1 MLAEQLKSYSPQEI
15 EELKKKIVLKPL
27 NSVEEL
33 CAWMFLFFDI
43 DFPSGV
49 VYPTST
55 HGPADAMWRIYE
67 LMKTGKSQDI
77 PQVTMLSSRDSFKT
91 LSAAAL
97 EVLCFC
103 HFRISIAHAAAV
115 LDQAEKAV
123 QYSNSFFR
131 NLRPYLEY
139 HGWSRATDNKKKI
152 EWITD
157 TGESIYLRLLV
168 MSVRGMNCIAPDS
181 MIKTINGHKAAESIH
196 SGEKILTYNYSTGFE
211 EIVEVGDIGY
221 TFKEALKVTLDD
233 NSSLILSNDHQIF
246 TEKGWVTADSLRVG
260 SLVCKREDQV
270 FNSEPTVT
278 INNGVKFDLYQMLYG
293 TLLGD
298 ASINVLPS
306 GSCRYQVSH
315 CEKQLPYLKQIGSIL
330 SENNIRYSMT
340 SEMSNGFLQ
349 YRITTQVHEI
359 FKQINELIKFNGKKT
374 VTKKWTSLLTSEAL
388 AYLIMDD
395 GTVNGEKLGTNKE
408 YAHTIATYSFSENEN
423 GLLVEWIKS
432 LGYEADLHVR
442 NFGRIRFGVKLSKKS
457 SRKITKEI
465 GSFFNTVMKYKL
477 LVPEEHLHFRRFID
491 TGAATSIDYATGGFL
506 WSGEFSSRQKT
517 TKRRSILQNL
527 NRKVVSVEA
536 VGLQSL
542 IDISIKTN
550 DEHLKSFIAN
560 GVLVHNSEHLPMLFI
575 DEVDIVQD
583 VRALKEAK
591 MVPSIYKQ
599 YFPLTVYLS
608 TRKFAGGLMEKTLK
622 ETLATGGEVLRWNI
636 LDVTERIGH
645 EVAKIDEP
653 KVVRY
658 LSRTLPNEN
667 LTPDQWNALAD
678 EKKHNYERFE
688 AYAGIALHPLL
699 PVMRNYLVDRNQSD
713 VGGLYKPLIAVN
725 NNFKQVPPD
734 MGEAQLLC
742 NKPSSSGLVY
752 PRFDNQKNV
761 LSIQDAIQR
770 LTGEETSIDNFEYL
784 KDYMKSLGVT
794 IVGGGDWGYTD
805 YTVLLVIALMAGG
818 EAWVLDTF
826 IQQHLEL
833 DDIVKYGKE
842 MQDTWDV
849 DRWYVDQNYPAYL
862 KTLKRKAGMKCPKFT
877 KVVEDGITGLQGK
890 IVDSANVRRLYV
902 LDTLNNKRV
911 LDSFGE
917 YKWQLDGKGEI
928 IEGKPYHD
936 KEGVSD
942 IMDALRY
949 PAQNLFIKG
958 KKPSFTASGD
968 PKDMK
973 KVQTVEKNK
982 EIVAQ
987 VNNNIMKS
995 KVQELV
1001 MNAGGNQQSV
1011 RRKGKIFW

>member
-1 MLAEQLKSYSPQEI
+1 MLAEQLKLYSPAQL
-15 EELKKKIVLKPL
+15 EELKKKLVLKHL
-27 NSVEEL
+27 NSAEEL
-33 CAWMFLFFDI
+33 RAWMFLFFNI

-123 QYSNSFFR
+123 QYSNGFFR
-131 NLRPYLEY
+131 DLRPYLEH
-139 HGWSRATDNKKKI
+139 HGWQRATDNKKKI

-157 TGESIYLRLLV
+157 LGESIYLRLLV
-168 MSVRGMNCIAPDS
+168 MSVRGM
-181 MIKTINGHKAAESIH
+181 
-196 SGEKILTYNYSTGFE
+196 
-211 EIVEVGDIGY
+211 
-221 TFKEALKVTLDD
+221 
-233 NSSLILSNDHQIF
+233 
-246 TEKGWVTADSLRVG
+246 
-260 SLVCKREDQV
+260 
-270 FNSEPTVT
+270 
-278 INNGVKFDLYQMLYG
+278 
-293 TLLGD
+293 
-298 ASINVLPS
+298 
-306 GSCRYQVSH
+306 
-315 CEKQLPYLKQIGSIL
+315 
-330 SENNIRYSMT
+330 
-340 SEMSNGFLQ
+340 
-349 YRITTQVHEI
+349 
-359 FKQINELIKFNGKKT
+359 
-374 VTKKWTSLLTSEAL
+374 
-388 AYLIMDD
+388 
-395 GTVNGEKLGTNKE
+395 
-408 YAHTIATYSFSENEN
+408 
-423 GLLVEWIKS
+423 
-432 LGYEADLHVR
+432 
-442 NFGRIRFGVKLSKKS
+442 
-457 SRKITKEI
+457 
-465 GSFFNTVMKYKL
+465 
-477 LVPEEHLHFRRFID
+477 
-491 TGAATSIDYATGGFL
+491 
-506 WSGEFSSRQKT
+506 
-517 TKRRSILQNL
+517 
-527 NRKVVSVEA
+527 
-536 VGLQSL
+536 
-542 IDISIKTN
+542 
-550 DEHLKSFIAN
+550 
-560 GVLVHNSEHLPMLFI
+560 NSEHLPMLFI

-591 MVPSIYKQ
+591 MVPSIFKQ

-622 ETLATGGEVLRWNI
+622 ETIAAGGEILRWNI
-636 LDVTERIGH
+636 LDVTERIPKD
-645 EVAKIDEP
+645 VARVNEP

-667 LTPDQWNALAD
+667 LTPEAWNALAD
-678 EKKHNYERFE
+678 EKKHNYEYFE

-699 PVMRNYLVDRNQSD
+699 PVMRNYLVDRNQND

-752 PRFDNQKNV
+752 PRFDSQKNV
-761 LSIQDAIQR
+761 LSVQEAIAK
-770 LTGEETSIDNFEYL
+770 LTGEDHGIDNFEYL
-784 KDYMKSLGVT
+784 KDNIKALGVT

-818 EAWVLDTF
+818 EAWLLDTM

-842 MQDTWDV
+842 MQDTWTV

-862 KTLKRKAGMKCPKFT
+862 KTLKRKANMKCPKFT

-890 IVDSANVRRLYV
+890 IVDSQNIRRLFV
-902 LDTLNNKRV
+902 VDTPNNKCV
-911 LDSFGE
+911 IDAFGE

-936 KEGVSD
+936 KDGVAD
-942 IMDALRY
+942 IMDAFRY

-958 KKPSFTASGD
+958 KKPSFTSSGLD
-968 PKDMK
+968 KDMK
-973 KVQTVEKNK
+973 STPTIEKNK
-982 EIVAQ
+982 EIVSQ

-1001 MNAGGNQQSV
+1001 AIAGGNGAV
-1011 RRKGKIFW
+1011 IRKKGRIFWG

>member
-33 CAWMFLFFDI
+33 RAWMFLFFDI

-139 HGWSRATDNKKKI
+139 HGWVRATDNKKKI

-168 MSVRGMNCIAPDS
+168 MSVRGM
-181 MIKTINGHKAAESIH
+181 
-196 SGEKILTYNYSTGFE
+196 
-211 EIVEVGDIGY
+211 
-221 TFKEALKVTLDD
+221 
-233 NSSLILSNDHQIF
+233 
-246 TEKGWVTADSLRVG
+246 
-260 SLVCKREDQV
+260 
-270 FNSEPTVT
+270 
-278 INNGVKFDLYQMLYG
+278 
-293 TLLGD
+293 
-298 ASINVLPS
+298 
-306 GSCRYQVSH
+306 
-315 CEKQLPYLKQIGSIL
+315 
-330 SENNIRYSMT
+330 
-340 SEMSNGFLQ
+340 
-349 YRITTQVHEI
+349 
-359 FKQINELIKFNGKKT
+359 
-374 VTKKWTSLLTSEAL
+374 
-388 AYLIMDD
+388 
-395 GTVNGEKLGTNKE
+395 
-408 YAHTIATYSFSENEN
+408 
-423 GLLVEWIKS
+423 
-432 LGYEADLHVR
+432 
-442 NFGRIRFGVKLSKKS
+442 
-457 SRKITKEI
+457 
-465 GSFFNTVMKYKL
+465 
-477 LVPEEHLHFRRFID
+477 
-491 TGAATSIDYATGGFL
+491 
-506 WSGEFSSRQKT
+506 
-517 TKRRSILQNL
+517 
-527 NRKVVSVEA
+527 
-536 VGLQSL
+536 
-542 IDISIKTN
+542 
-550 DEHLKSFIAN
+550 
-560 GVLVHNSEHLPMLFI
+560 NSEHLPMLFI

-622 ETLATGGEVLRWNI
+622 ETLAAGGEVLRWNI
-636 LDVTERIGH
+636 LDVTERITP
-645 EVAKIDEP
+645 EVAKVNEP

-761 LSIQDAIQR
+761 LSIQNAIER
-770 LTGEETSIDNFEYL
+770 LTGEETTIDNFEYL

-842 MQDTWDV
+842 MQETWDV

-862 KTLKRKAGMKCPKFT
+862 KTLKRKAGMRCPKFT

-902 LDTLNNKRV
+902 LDTPNNKRV
-911 LDSFGE
+911 LDAFGE

-936 KEGVSD
+936 KEGVAD

-958 KKPSFTASGD
+958 KRPSFTSSGLD
-968 PKDMK
+968 KDMK
-973 KVQTVEKNK
+973 KPQTIEKNK
-982 EIVAQ
+982 EIVTQ

-1011 RRKGKIFW
+1011 RRKGKIFWG

>member
-1 MLAEQLKSYSPQEI
+1 MLAETLKAYSPQEI
-15 EELKKKIVLKPL
+15 EELKKQLILKPL

-33 CAWMFLFFDI
+33 RAWMYLFFNI

-67 LMKTGKSQDI
+67 LMKTGKSEDV

-123 QYSNSFFR
+123 QYSNGFFR
-131 NLRPYLEY
+131 ELRPFLEY
-139 HGWSRATDNKKKI
+139 HGWQRATDNKKKI

-157 TGESIYLRLLV
+157 AGESIYLRLLV
-168 MSVRGMNCIAPDS
+168 MSVRGM
-181 MIKTINGHKAAESIH
+181 
-196 SGEKILTYNYSTGFE
+196 
-211 EIVEVGDIGY
+211 
-221 TFKEALKVTLDD
+221 
-233 NSSLILSNDHQIF
+233 
-246 TEKGWVTADSLRVG
+246 
-260 SLVCKREDQV
+260 
-270 FNSEPTVT
+270 
-278 INNGVKFDLYQMLYG
+278 
-293 TLLGD
+293 
-298 ASINVLPS
+298 
-306 GSCRYQVSH
+306 
-315 CEKQLPYLKQIGSIL
+315 
-330 SENNIRYSMT
+330 
-340 SEMSNGFLQ
+340 
-349 YRITTQVHEI
+349 
-359 FKQINELIKFNGKKT
+359 
-374 VTKKWTSLLTSEAL
+374 
-388 AYLIMDD
+388 
-395 GTVNGEKLGTNKE
+395 
-408 YAHTIATYSFSENEN
+408 
-423 GLLVEWIKS
+423 
-432 LGYEADLHVR
+432 
-442 NFGRIRFGVKLSKKS
+442 
-457 SRKITKEI
+457 
-465 GSFFNTVMKYKL
+465 
-477 LVPEEHLHFRRFID
+477 
-491 TGAATSIDYATGGFL
+491 
-506 WSGEFSSRQKT
+506 
-517 TKRRSILQNL
+517 
-527 NRKVVSVEA
+527 
-536 VGLQSL
+536 
-542 IDISIKTN
+542 
-550 DEHLKSFIAN
+550 
-560 GVLVHNSEHLPMLFI
+560 NSEHLPMLFI

-591 MVPSIYKQ
+591 MVPSLYKQ

-622 ETLATGGEVLRWNI
+622 ETLAAGGEVLRWNI
-636 LDVTERIGH
+636 LDVTERITP
-645 EVAKIDEP
+645 EVAKVNEP

-667 LTPDQWNALAD
+667 LTPEEWEALPD
-678 EKKHNYERFE
+678 EHKHNYEYFE
-688 AYAGIALHPLL
+688 AYAGIALHPML
-699 PVMRNYLVDRNQSD
+699 PVMRNYLVDRNQAD
-713 VGGLYKPLIAVN
+713 VGGLYKKLGAVN

-761 LSIQDAIQR
+761 LSIKEAIEK
-770 LTGEETSIDNFEYL
+770 LTGEPSNISNFEYL
-784 KDYMKSLGVT
+784 KDHLKALGVT

-805 YTVLLVIALMAGG
+805 YTVLVIIALMAGG

-842 MQDTWDV
+842 LQDTWDV

-862 KTLKRKAGMKCPKFT
+862 KTLKRKANMKCPKFT

-890 IVDSANVRRLYV
+890 IVDSQNVRRFYV
-902 LDTLNNKRV
+902 VDTPNNRKV
-911 LDSFGE
+911 IDSFGE

-936 KEGVSD
+936 KDGVAD
-942 IMDALRY
+942 VMDALRY

-958 KKPSFTASGD
+958 KRLSMFTTGD

-973 KVQTVEKNK
+973 KPQTIEKNQ
-982 EIVAQ
+982 EIAAQ

-1001 MNAGGNQQSV
+1001 AIAGGNTQTV
-1011 RRKGKIFW
+1011 RKKGKIFWG

>member
-1 MLAEQLKSYSPQEI
+1 MLAEQLKQYSLQEI
-15 EELKKKIVLKPL
+15 EELKKKLVLKPL

-33 CAWMFLFFDI
+33 RAWMFLFFDI

-97 EVLCFC
+97 EVLCFT

-115 LDQAEKAV
+115 IDQSDKAV
-123 QYSNSFFR
+123 QYANSFFR

-139 HGWSRATDNKKKI
+139 HGWQRATDNKKKI

-157 TGESIYLRLLV
+157 TGESIYLRILV
-168 MSVRGMNCIAPDS
+168 MSVRGM
-181 MIKTINGHKAAESIH
+181 
-196 SGEKILTYNYSTGFE
+196 
-211 EIVEVGDIGY
+211 
-221 TFKEALKVTLDD
+221 
-233 NSSLILSNDHQIF
+233 
-246 TEKGWVTADSLRVG
+246 
-260 SLVCKREDQV
+260 
-270 FNSEPTVT
+270 
-278 INNGVKFDLYQMLYG
+278 
-293 TLLGD
+293 
-298 ASINVLPS
+298 
-306 GSCRYQVSH
+306 
-315 CEKQLPYLKQIGSIL
+315 
-330 SENNIRYSMT
+330 
-340 SEMSNGFLQ
+340 
-349 YRITTQVHEI
+349 
-359 FKQINELIKFNGKKT
+359 
-374 VTKKWTSLLTSEAL
+374 
-388 AYLIMDD
+388 
-395 GTVNGEKLGTNKE
+395 
-408 YAHTIATYSFSENEN
+408 
-423 GLLVEWIKS
+423 
-432 LGYEADLHVR
+432 
-442 NFGRIRFGVKLSKKS
+442 
-457 SRKITKEI
+457 
-465 GSFFNTVMKYKL
+465 
-477 LVPEEHLHFRRFID
+477 
-491 TGAATSIDYATGGFL
+491 
-506 WSGEFSSRQKT
+506 
-517 TKRRSILQNL
+517 
-527 NRKVVSVEA
+527 
-536 VGLQSL
+536 
-542 IDISIKTN
+542 
-550 DEHLKSFIAN
+550 
-560 GVLVHNSEHLPMLFI
+560 NSEHLPMLFI

-622 ETLATGGEVLRWNI
+622 ETLAAGGEVLKWNI
-636 LDVTERIGH
+636 LDVTERITP
-645 EVAKIDEP
+645 EVAKVKEP

-658 LSRTLPNEN
+658 LSRQLPNEN
-667 LTPDQWNALAD
+667 LSPDQWNALPE

-688 AYAGIALHPLL
+688 AYAGISLHPML
-699 PVMRNYLVDRNQSD
+699 PVMRNYLVDRNQND
-713 VGGLYKPLIAVN
+713 VGGLYKPLVAVT

-761 LSIQDAIQR
+761 LSIKEAIER
-770 LTGEETSIDNFEYL
+770 ITGETTSIESYEYL
-784 KDYMKSLGVT
+784 KDYLKSLGVT

-805 YTVLLVIALMAGG
+805 YTVLMVIALMAGG

-842 MQDTWDV
+842 MQDTWGV

-862 KTLKRKAGMKCPKFT
+862 KTLKRKAGMKCPSFK

-890 IVDSANVRRLYV
+890 IVDSSNVRRLFVLNTPNNKPV
-902 LDTLNNKRV
+902 LDA
-911 LDSFGE
+911 FGE

-936 KEGVSD
+936 KDGVAD

-958 KKPSFTASGD
+958 KKPSYTSSGD

-973 KVQTVEKNK
+973 KTQTIEKNK
-982 EIVAQ
+982 QIVDQ
-987 VNNNIMKS
+987 VNQNIMKS

-1001 MNAGGNQQSV
+1001 ANAGGNQSGV
-1011 RRKGKIFW
+1011 RKKGKIFWG